1 MDITAGPF
9 FEEILG
15 SFSMIKNFCAWLKS
29 SRQEKNFDSEVQVFF
44 VHSKKLVKTI
54 SFLEETPEANVSH
67 DLLSLLS
74 DKLNS
79 DLSLYNDF
87 AVKIKNKAPLKNFV
101 EKL

>member
-1 MDITAGPF
+1 MA
-9 FEEILG
+9 L
-15 SFSMIKNFCAWLKS
+15 FSHFYLICAIFIFQTS
-29 SRQEKNFDSEVQVFF
+29 PSRQEKNFDSEVQVFF